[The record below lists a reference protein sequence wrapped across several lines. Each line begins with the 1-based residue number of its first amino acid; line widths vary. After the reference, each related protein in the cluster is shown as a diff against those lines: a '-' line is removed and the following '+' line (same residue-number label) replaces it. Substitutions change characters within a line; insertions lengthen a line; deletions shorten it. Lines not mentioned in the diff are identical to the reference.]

1 MSLRVACGEME
12 LNVQL
17 RNFSWHSFREWEGQM
32 SGQSAAKLVRIAAP
46 HSIGVSANL
55 TAPPHR
61 AIAELVEQFRVRW
74 VMLPGVTSDETEIHQ
89 VGFVFELHG
98 THEQRGEHPTR
109 DCERCRRVY
118 AALRVIADWIFP
130 CEGRSST
137 CEIEIHSPF
146 ISGSS
151 ARANQAGAKLTV
163 RVVRHAGGDRIVCG
177 CEPHCAQ
184 KIEERLKALGSSELI
199 VERVRAFYATGG

>member
-1 MSLRVACGEME
+1 ME

-17 RNFSWHSFREWEGQM
+17 RSFSWHSFREREGQM
-32 SGQSAAKLVRIAAP
+32 SAKSAAKFVKIEVAP
-46 HSIGVSANL
+46 SLDASSSL
-55 TAPPHR
+55 TVPPHR

-98 THEQRGEHPTR
+98 SHKQHGEHPSR
-109 DCERCRRVY
+109 DCERCLRVY
-118 AALRVIADWIFP
+118 TALRVIAGWIFP
-130 CEGRSST
+130 CEARSST

-146 ISGSS
+146 INGSS
-151 ARANQAGAKLTV
+151 ARANRAGAKLTV
-163 RVVRHAGGDRIVCG
+163 RVVRHAGSDRLVCG

-184 KIEERLKALGSSELI
+184 KIEERLKALGASELI
-199 VERVRAFYATGG
+199 TQHVRALHAIGG

>member
-1 MSLRVACGEME
+1 MSA
-12 LNVQL
+12 
-17 RNFSWHSFREWEGQM
+17 
-32 SGQSAAKLVRIAAP
+32 QSAAKLAKIAAA
-46 HSIGVSANL
+46 HSIDTSSNL
-55 TAPPHR
+55 TVRPHR
-61 AIAELVEQFRVRW
+61 AIAELVQHFRVRW
-74 VMLPGVTSDETEIHQ
+74 VILPDASSNEAEIHQ

-146 ISGSS
+146 IGSS
-151 ARANQAGAKLTV
+151 SSRANQPSVKLIV
-163 RVVRHAGGDRIVCG
+163 RVVRSTGQDQLVCG
-177 CEPHCAQ
+177 CEPHCSQ
-184 KIEERLKALGSSELI
+184 KIEERLEALGASELI
-199 VERVRAFYATGG
+199 AHQVRALYAIGG